1 MLAVEYE
8 QIVEEAPIMIW
19 RSGPDGECTYF
30 NQRWLEFTGRRMEEE
45 LGNGWAQGVHP
56 DDLQRCMEMYLK
68 ALSKREKF
76 EMEYRLRRYDGEYRW
91 VSDRGGPFNDSDG
104 RFAGYIGSAFDI
116 TEKIEAQEALR
127 KAREAELQQ
136 LRGMLPICASC
147 KSIRND
153 EGYWE
158 QIETY
163 IAEHS
168 QAVFTHGLCPE
179 CAPKLYPDLYG
190 QRPL

>member
-1 MLAVEYE
+1 
-8 QIVEEAPIMIW
+8 MIW
-19 RSGPDGECTYF
+19 RAGTDGECTYF
-30 NQRWLEFTGRRMEEE
+30 NQRWLAFTGRRMEDE
-45 LGNGWAQGVHP
+45 LGNGWARGVHP
-56 DDLQRCMEMYLK
+56 EDLQRCMDIYLN
-68 ALSKREKF
+68 AFSNRNKF

-91 VSDRGGPFNDSDG
+91 VSDRGGPFNDSG
-104 RFAGYIGSAFDI
+104 GFAGYIGSAFDI

-136 LRGMLPICASC
+136 LRGIVPICASC

-153 EGYWE
+153 HGYWE

-168 QAVFTHGLCPE
+168 QAVFTHGLCPH
-179 CAPKLYPDLYG
+179 CATRLYPDLYG
-190 QRPL
+190 KDSR